1 MLAARSSAF
10 VSDDLLGKMIEAN
23 NSLFCFSD
31 PSTNISI
38 PEFARALWFSESFA
52 LNIVYGFFHLFSFF
66 AFLRVKLC
74 FPPLLYSLKSVPHS
88 YENASTSNGPY
99 FHFFLYSLYSFIQS
113 GHFPTYHPSMYS
125 YPQSAHK
132 TCCWLVSTGFFASA
146 RAKCLVFLFDLP

>member
-52 LNIVYGFFHLFSFF
+52 LNLVYGFFHLFSFF

-88 YENASTSNGPY
+88 HENASTFSYTLYTPSYNQGISPHIIPLCIRIHNLLIRLVAGWY
-99 FHFFLYSLYSFIQS
+99 RPDFLHQRV
-113 GHFPTYHPSMYS
+113 PN
-125 YPQSAHK
+125 
-132 TCCWLVSTGFFASA
+132 V
-146 RAKCLVFLFDLP
+146 